1 MSVEFWYRRTT
12 VIALWGLMIS
22 AVIYLFSF
30 EPGKTG
36 FFPSCPFR
44 FLTGLQCPG
53 CGITRALHNLLHGH
67 LMTAFTLNPLFVV
80 ALPFLIFVLLRY
92 TSYAFQQKTP
102 RANALPANVI
112 YFIFVVVA
120 SFWIFRNTPFYP
132 FVS

>member
-1 MSVEFWYRRTT
+1 MPVEFWYRRTT

-22 AVIYLFSF
+22 AAIYLFSF

-67 LMTAFTLNPLFVV
+67 LTTAFTLNPLFVI
-80 ALPFLIFVLLRY
+80 ALPFLIFALLRY
-92 TSYAFQQKTP
+92 TSFAFQKKAP
-102 RANALPANVI
+102 RGNALPANVI
-112 YFIFVVVA
+112 YFIFVVVL

>member
-1 MSVEFWYRRTT
+1 MRVEFWYRRTT
-12 VIALWGLMIS
+12 VIALWVLMITG
-22 AVIYLFSF
+22 AIYLFTF

-36 FFPSCPFR
+36 FFLLCPFR

-67 LMTAFTLNPLFVV
+67 LTTAFTLNPLFVI
-80 ALPFLIFVLLRY
+80 ALPFLIFALLRY
-92 TSYAFQQKTP
+92 TSFAFQQKTP

-112 YFIFVVVA
+112 YFIFVVVL